1 MLVLGDAR
9 GVHSPPMLEEDFL
22 PQKKKPQPKNLST
35 LSVDELHEY
44 IAELKSEISRT
55 EDEIKKK
62 KASADAAS
70 LFFKK

>member
-1 MLVLGDAR
+1 
-9 GVHSPPMLEEDFL
+9 MLEEDFL
-22 PQKKKPQPKNLST
+22 PQKKKPQLKPLANLSI
-35 LSVDELHEY
+35 DELNAY
-44 IAELKSEISRT
+44 IDELKSEILRT